1 MADRHVATSAAP
13 GTDVDALSG
22 GSSPLT
28 TDGDLFTRAADAD
41 ARLPVGSS
49 GQVLRV
55 SGGAPAWASLP
66 WLADTSTG
74 TATSDATQTT
84 CGSYTVPNN
93 AGVYLELR
101 VHAERADLTAGA
113 SWTLRAH
120 VINLAGAV
128 TISGSDV
135 AVDGPVGSSVSWSV
149 TLDVSGTSVRL
160 RVTGQAAT
168 DLSWTARWIVG

>member
-13 GTDVDALSG
+13 GTDVDALGG

-28 TDGDLFTRAADAD
+28 TDGDLYARAAGVD

-55 SGGAPAWASLP
+55 SGGLPAWASLP
-66 WLADTSTG
+66 WLADASTG
-74 TATSDATQTT
+74 TTTADATQTT

-93 AGVYLELR
+93 AGVAIELR
-101 VHAERADLTAGA
+101 VHAERDDLTAGA
-113 SWTLRAH
+113 AWTLRAH
-120 VINLAGAV
+120 AINNAGTVA
-128 TISGSDV
+128 ISGGVVD
-135 AVDGPVGSSVSWSV
+135 VDGPTGDAVSWSV

-160 RVTGQAAT
+160 RVTGEAAT
-168 DLSWTARWIVG
+168 DVSWTARWIVG

>member
-1 MADRHVATSAAP
+1 MADRHVATSADP
-13 GTDVDALSG
+13 GADVDELGG

-28 TDGDLFTRAADAD
+28 TNGDLYTRAAGVD

-55 SGGAPAWASLP
+55 SGGAPAWGALP
-66 WLADTSTG
+66 WLSDTSTG
-74 TATSDATQTT
+74 TTTADATQTT
-84 CGSYTVPNN
+84 CGSYTVPND
-93 AGVYLELR
+93 AGVAIEVR
-101 VHAERADLTAGA
+101 VHAERYDLTAGA
-113 SWTLRAH
+113 AWTLRAH
-120 VINLAGAV
+120 AINNAGTV